1 VAIIAA
7 LAAQP
12 RLLIVDEPSMG
23 LSPVATQAI
32 RADLAMA
39 AQQGCTMVLIE
50 SKLDLVRELC
60 QRVLVMDRGQITHD
74 GSVESAAEA
83 LRRHYAS
90 DY

>member
-12 RLLIVDEPSMG
+12 RLLIVDEPTMG
-23 LSPVATQAI
+23 LSPAATHAI

-50 SKLDLVRELC
+50 SKLDLVQELC

-74 GSVESAAEA
+74 GSVESAADT
-83 LRRHYAS
+83 LRRQYAS
-90 DY
+90 DH